1 MKKLFTLLAMMI
13 ATVTSFAATYTH
25 SLWCSGGY
33 MFGDTPL
40 ETQNVTL
47 TVTEDADGTYTFNF
61 GKFNV
66 NSAMGEMTLSD
77 ELKMTGVTAKE
88 LPGGY
93 TKYSSTYS
101 NGTYGSDDYTM
112 TAVSDGND
120 IYFKLEGKIQYWPS
134 VVLVFGDEIVAPEE
148 TSSTTTFS
156 HAAQV
161 VYKGNSLD
169 MTSLAVDVTKAEDD
183 TYTFAIKDLQV
194 TTTVDDQPQ
203 TITLGTLTVTGVLP
217 TDEDEGITTYD
228 TADGAKAV
236 VSGLSTE
243 AIEFLSVAEGDELP
257 IVIEAASKDDQMQG
271 KFTITIGSQKCVV
284 LYNGYEDSTEWSGPA
299 VVTYWNTDYD
309 YSEQVVEVAKT
320 DEAENLYTITVKDLT
335 ISNTVIADITAE
347 NVKGTE
353 NADGSITYEFDGEG
367 YLSNIGVAYSSSFSE
382 GDKIPLTI
390 AAIENGDSFKALFT
404 TTLTGNELT
413 LNFCNYVAPV
423 KPTTYKADAISYWS
437 DGDTQEVEGSHPDKT
452 AYVYANEDGTYKF
465 VLPEVAFYQ
474 QDTDATEK
482 TLADFTIDNV
492 EVTENADGSYSF
504 DFSGNATTANADQ
517 YAVNAEHAVT
527 FKGSFNGED
536 LYYVLSCTI
545 WGMYD
550 FTYTF
555 GEEPETPVVIE
566 GTAVVEDGYAPAGTK
581 FVETAKI
588 DWESQKLVANIDVTT
603 CTGSYENI
611 LSVGKDI
618 ANWNGECFHLYYSRS
633 SKALQ
638 VNYCTASGN
647 PIRMEKTVDADV
659 LNVEISK
666 ANGIT
671 VNGESW
677 NYENDNSYTGDLTDD
692 MSVYSVLWGLSEI
705 QVGSQ
710 EGNNR
715 SNATYNY
722 VRVQDIP
729 VSVTDTESHQ
739 DVMTVTEPSTQE
751 TTIENASL
759 DILTYSDGSYGVT
772 LYNVQGEE
780 TDLGDITVTGLN
792 KQEDEGNTYYTGEQE
807 ITVNGETMTVAV
819 AGVKYP
825 DGNVWFTVELVTNDY
840 DVYSIE
846 YGAEQQTFD
855 EGKAYEGSWKVNKPE
870 ATFNGTVDVIEQSD
884 GYYALRV
891 HDFQINGT
899 VVPTFVVPNL
909 EGYLENG
916 KLSIGEMS
924 RIDVVYEGTV
934 EDANKV
940 TYVTYVTVTLE
951 NGELYVN
958 FSYVGNASTELTMA
972 TFTASSTGISAINA
986 DALNGKADIYTV
998 AGAKVNAMQKGIN
1011 LVRANGKT
1019 VKIVKK

>member
-1 MKKLFTLLAMMI
+1 MKKLFTLLAFMV
-13 ATVTSFAATYTH
+13 ATVASYAATYTQ
-25 SLWCSGGY
+25 SWYAQGGW
-33 MFGDTPL
+33 MWPSSTPV
-40 ETQNVTL
+40 ETENVTL
-47 TVTEDADGTYTFNF
+47 TVTEDADGTYTFDF
-61 GKFNV
+61 GKFNFKTGLDYM
-66 NSAMGEMTLSD
+66 AEMSMSD
-77 ELKMTGVTAKE
+77 ALTITGVTGKTSSN
-88 LPGGY
+88 GY
-93 TKYSSTYS
+93 TTYS
-101 NGTYGSDDYTM
+101 GTRKQDLDDFTL
-112 TAVSDGND
+112 TAVAYGDD
-120 IYFKLEGKIQYWPS
+120 IYVKMVGKYYNMNNCTITY
-134 VVLVFGDEIVAPEE
+134 GDEIVAPEE
-148 TSSTTTFS
+148 TSSTTTFT

-183 TYTFAIKDLQV
+183 TYTFVIKNLQV
-194 TTTVDDQPQ
+194 STTVDEQLQ

-217 TDEDEGITTYD
+217 TDEGEGITSYD

-236 VSGLSTE
+236 LSDPSNE
-243 AIEFLSVAEGDELP
+243 ALDFLSVDYGDELP

-271 KFTITIGSQKCVV
+271 KFTVTIGSQKCVV

-320 DEAENLYTITVKDLT
+320 DEAENLYTITLKDLT

-367 YLSNIGVAYSSSFSE
+367 YLSNIGTAYSSSFSE

-390 AAIENGDSFKALFT
+390 AAIENGNSFKALFT

-423 KPTTYKADAISYWS
+423 VVVPTTYNADATSFWT
-437 DGDTQEVEGSHPDKT
+437 DNQGTEGEGTHADKKVEIYD
-452 AYVYANEDGTYKF
+452 NEDGTYKF
-465 VLPEVAFYQ
+465 VILEAKLTSGGVER
-474 QDTDATEK
+474 TV
-482 TLADFTIDNV
+482 ADFVIDNV
-492 EVTENADGSYSF
+492 SIDENVDGTKSFSYTGTATTENADASAVGSEAEVVLTGTI
-504 DFSGNATTANADQ
+504 SGD
-517 YAVNAEHAVT
+517 
-527 FKGSFNGED
+527 D
-536 LYYVLSCTI
+536 LYLVLQSTV
-545 WGMYD
+545 WGMYEY
-550 FTYTF
+550 TYTF
-555 GEEPETPVVIE
+555 GEEPETPEVIE
-566 GTAVVEDGYAPAGTK
+566 GTAVVEDGYAPAGTA
-581 FVETAKI
+581 FVKTAKI

-603 CTGSYENI
+603 CSGSYENI
-611 LSVGKDI
+611 LSVGQNI
-618 ANWNGECFHLYYSRS
+618 AGWNGECFHLYYSRS

-638 VNYCTASGN
+638 VNYCTSSGN

-671 VNGESW
+671 VNGDSW

-692 MSVYSVLWGLSEI
+692 MSVYSVLWGLDEI

-729 VSVTDTESHQ
+729 VSVTDTEKYE

-772 LYNVQGEE
+772 IYNVQGQE
-780 TDLGDITVTGLN
+780 TNLGDITVTGLN
-792 KQEDEGNTYYTGEQE
+792 VQEEDGNTYYTGEQE
-807 ITVNGETMTVAV
+807 ITVSGETMTVAV
-819 AGVKYP
+819 AGVKYA
-825 DGNVWFTVELVTNDY
+825 DGNVWFTVELVTADE

-846 YGAEQQTFD
+846 YGTEQLTFD

-870 ATFNGTVDVIEQSD
+870 ATFNGTVDVIEQED

-924 RIDVVYEGTV
+924 QINVVYEGTV

-986 DALNGKADIYTV
+986 DALNGNADIYTV
-998 AGAKVNAMQKGIN
+998 TGAKVNAMQKGIN
-1011 LVRANGKT
+1011 LVRANGKS